1 MLNIS
6 GYSYLLCYR
15 YQAKFNKSAN
25 FIKDQPKLLNIR
37 TPICIFFYRNAF
49 QSTDSEKKIRSS
61 RIPRDLFETR
71 EGLLYG
77 GVFLFLF
84 LNSILWQ
91 KAPNNHRWGPSE
103 GADTFII
110 VTYTLSHDRNDL
122 VMPRL
127 SRHFPRPPRDLPWNE
142 KFIVVFMQKPAE
154 LKHNNFHSVL
164 ASENSAIYLW
174 DLYKGSPDLSKVSND
189 PLIIQSSKVTSE

>member
-25 FIKDQPKLLNIR
+25 FIKDQPKLLNIQ
-37 TPICIFFYRNAF
+37 TPICIFSTEMLSRVQTLKKRFEVQEFHGISLKLEKDCCMEVFSFFFFLILFY
-49 QSTDSEKKIRSS
+49 DKKH
-61 RIPRDLFETR
+61 
-71 EGLLYG
+71 
-77 GVFLFLF
+77 
-84 LNSILWQ
+84 
-91 KAPNNHRWGPSE
+91 KNNHRWGPSE

-110 VTYTLSHDRNDL
+110 VTYTLSHDRDTL

-189 PLIIQSSKVTSE
+189 P

>member
-25 FIKDQPKLLNIR
+25 FIKDQPKLPNIR

-61 RIPRDLFETR
+61 RIPRDLFETLKKDCCM
-71 EGLLYG
+71 E
-77 GVFLFLF
+77 VFSFFFFLILFYD
-84 LNSILWQ
+84 
-91 KAPNNHRWGPSE
+91 KKHKNNHRWGPSE

-110 VTYTLSHDRNDL
+110 VTYTLSHERDDL

-189 PLIIQSSKVTSE
+189 P